1 MELRNKVA
9 IITGAARGIGRAIA
23 EEFAKE
29 GAKIII
35 SDIDI
40 DNCELLSDE
49 LKDQGYEASAIE
61 CDVTNKGDVANL
73 LKKTIK
79 KHQKIDILVNAAS
92 EEDVKPFFDVTE
104 KEWDKIIDINLKGVF
119 ITTQL
124 VSKKMAEHKEGKII
138 NISSIAGEV
147 GFTYTAA
154 FCASKSGIINFTR
167 ELALEL
173 SEHNINVN
181 TITSGVLPT
190 KITKDILEDRK
201 TKKSL
206 LDNIPLKRMG
216 KPKDIARAAVFLA
229 SEKSKYITGHNL
241 VVDGGW
247 LCH

>member
-1 MELRNKVA
+1 MELRNKIA

-23 EEFAKE
+23 KE
-29 GAKIII
+29 YARQGAKIIL

-40 DNCELLSDE
+40 DNCELVCDE
-49 LKDQGYEASAIE
+49 IKEEGYEATAIE
-61 CDVTNKGDVANL
+61 CDVTQKKEIEKL
-73 LKKTIK
+73 IKKTIK
-79 KHQKIDILVNAAS
+79 KHQQIDILVNAAS
-92 EEDVKPFFDVTE
+92 EEVVKPFFDVTE

-119 ITTQL
+119 LTTQL
-124 VSKKMAEHKEGKII
+124 TAKKMAEQKSGKII
-138 NISSIAGEV
+138 TLSSIAGEV

-154 FCASKSGIINFTR
+154 FCASKSGIINLTR

-181 TITSGVLPT
+181 IITSGVLPT

-206 LDNIPLKRMG
+206 LENIPLNRMG
-216 KPKDIARAAVFLA
+216 KPEDIAKAAVFLA
-229 SEKSKYITGHNL
+229 SDKSKYITGHNL